1 MAVKWQVFSASAVG
15 TQHRASNA
23 PCQDA
28 VHHVRTESGLVGIVC
43 DGAGSA
49 SHGQQ
54 GAAFFTHTL
63 AAHIAETISSA
74 NFAASAPEESGQ
86 ALREAVRMTRTQ
98 LQAMAQAQE
107 LKLRDFACT
116 LVACV
121 IRGGQG
127 WFLHIGD
134 GYALYQR
141 TSGASLL
148 SHPENGEFA
157 DQTYFVSDDHWEE
170 HLRVTVIPELEEGAV
185 VGLMSDGTS
194 PFAINRAR
202 TGFFRPFIDPIVA
215 FLRKSG
221 EADGNRALLGVLDDE
236 KTHAITADDKTL
248 LLALAG

>member
-1 MAVKWQVFSASAVG
+1 VAVKWQVFSASAIG

-28 VHHVRTESGLVGIVC
+28 VHHVRTENALVGIVC

-54 GAAFFTHTL
+54 GADFFTRTL
-63 AAHIAETISSA
+63 AAHIADTISSA
-74 NFAASAPEESGQ
+74 NFVASAPEESQ
-86 ALREAVRMTRTQ
+86 HALREAVRTTRSQ
-98 LQAMAQAQE
+98 LQAMAQEQE
-107 LKLRDFACT
+107 LDLRDFACT
-116 LVACV
+116 LVASV
-121 IRGGQG
+121 IHNGHG

-134 GYALYQR
+134 GYAVYQSA
-141 TSGASLL
+141 SGESLL

-157 DQTYFVSDDHWEE
+157 DQTYFVSDEQWEE
-170 HLRVTVIPELEEGAV
+170 HLRVTPIPALEKGAV

-248 LLALAG
+248 FLALAG